1 MKYLRPGFDE
11 HTIQANIET
20 LVASGHTMQSA
31 EEAARA
37 YAAQAEAASRGV
49 YEAPTSF
56 IAPKNNI
63 ARMLTE
69 CLLEVL
75 KTEHVAKNFHVKG
88 RGRVLIV
95 KGAPTAVERFRGE
108 PFVNDDRA
116 ALDQLV
122 LKPLGLSRSEVAL
135 SWVDSNLADADAYIA
150 NTKPDVVISM
160 CKDFRFFEKLGAW
173 NLPALEV
180 LKSEPHRAVELA
192 RKLSAIRKRL
202 DATSHRGHSHL
213 NLVNKGVTPSDKS
226 TIVTSIHKRAPSQQI
241 VYGVVLDPYQVDAQ
255 NDWVPPSE
263 IEKTAINYMMR
274 SRSVGFQH
282 VGALPDATVVESF
295 VEQYPSED
303 DREKAHDNLPHRV
316 YARKYGNDVV
326 HSGAWVMGVKL
337 SDRLW
342 KLAEQGEIDAFSI
355 EGTASRA
362 TIEKTAM
369 PKVTFVE
376 LGEVKRVTGRT
387 STEAT

>member
-11 HTIQANIET
+11 QTIQANIET

-49 YEAPTSF
+49 YETPASF
-56 IAPKNNI
+56 VAPKNNI

-75 KTEHVAKNFHVKG
+75 KTEHVAKNFHVVGK
-88 RGRVLIV
+88 GRVLIV
-95 KGAPTAVERFRGE
+95 KGAPTPTERLRGE

-116 ALDQLV
+116 ALDKLV
-122 LKPLGLSRSEVAL
+122 LQPLGITRDDVAL
-135 SWVDSNLADADAYIA
+135 SWVNTDLAHAQEHIE

-160 CKDFRFFEKLGAW
+160 CKDFRFFETRGAW
-173 NLPALEV
+173 NLPSLEV
-180 LKSEPHRAVELA
+180 IKNEPHRAIELA

-213 NLVNKGVTPSDKS
+213 TLVNKGATPSDES
-226 TIVTSIHKRAPSQQI
+226 TIVTSIYKRAPKQQI
-241 VYGVVLDPYQVDAQ
+241 VYGVVLDPYQVDSQ

-263 IEKTAINYMMR
+263 IEKTAINYMMK

-295 VEQYPSED
+295 VEQYPSEN
-303 DREKAHDNLPHRV
+303 DRERAHANLPHRA
-316 YARKYGNDVV
+316 YARSYGNDVI

-342 KLAEQGEIDAFSI
+342 ELAERGEIDAFSI

-362 TIEKTAM
+362 AIEKTAM
-369 PKVTFVE
+369 PAVTFVE

-387 STEAT
+387 RSEAT